1 MEHRIK
7 VWILAG
13 LAAVLISIA
22 SWLAIQLYNAS
33 VKQTDLIERKLI
45 EVHNSQIQS
54 NNSII
59 RLEARIKSMESE
71 NDKVHN
77 LINNEIDILKDT
89 DQTFW
94 QILIENPYRKKV
106 KK

>member
-13 LAAVLISIA
+13 LAAVIISIA

-59 RLEARIKSMESE
+59 RLEAMIKSMESE

>member
-1 MEHRIK
+1 M
-7 VWILAG
+7 
-13 LAAVLISIA
+13 
-22 SWLAIQLYNAS
+22 
-33 VKQTDLIERKLI
+33 
-45 EVHNSQIQS
+45 
-54 NNSII
+54 
-59 RLEARIKSMESE
+59 IKSMESE